1 MQVFQDGLIDFNQ
14 KNMEIWHFSYTTV
27 DLHDASQVSGNLYN
41 VFFLKDNDFSD
52 TREWE
57 KDMFLFEMPM
67 TRQQKNK

>member
-1 MQVFQDGLIDFNQ
+1 
-14 KNMEIWHFSYTTV
+14 MEIWHFSYTTV